1 MLKIS
6 GFYCIHNNFINRLQ
20 VFLPS
25 APVRTEQ
32 IKLTE
37 MPSLES
43 KCAGL
48 PPHNDVDTAEDP
60 IWLDR
65 RDESRHCSSLDSI
78 LLDGR
83 TVEMLTSD
91 DSYDPGNGLLNEHLY
106 SLPDHKLLPAVR
118 ENLIH
123 IRLSKYGDDILTQS
137 AASRISL
144 IGFVRDGGYS
154 VDEREETEAIDSFN
168 FLKDFSEVSSE
179 PSAYTSEASP

>member
-1 MLKIS
+1 
-6 GFYCIHNNFINRLQ
+6 
-20 VFLPS
+20 
-25 APVRTEQ
+25 
-32 IKLTE
+32 
-37 MPSLES
+37 MPALES

-48 PPHNDVDTAEDP
+48 PLHSDLDATEDP

-78 LLDGR
+78 LLPLNGR

-91 DSYDPGNGLLNEHLY
+91 DSYDPENGLLNEHLY
-106 SLPDHKLLPAVR
+106 NLPDHKLLPAVR

-123 IRLSKYGDDILTQS
+123 IRLSKYGDDVLTQS
-137 AASRISL
+137 APSRVSL
-144 IGFVRDGGYS
+144 IGFVRDGGYC

-179 PSAYTSEASP
+179 PGVYSSEGSP